1 MAEERAMTLDKA
13 RELVADAEIWPRV
26 RDFLWDFAPQI
37 HESWLE
43 GICGRESET
52 ADAKRETVSSLVFSL
67 SSSPRIKRYILSTLG
82 VEPFFHDFPKDDWSR
97 LVLLDGSVLLEI
109 GKWLGALVCAGELR
123 RVTDGATVRELKAAL
138 PGVYP
143 DVFGFTAYFS
153 GVDFQRGKAEPQGAT
168 AVGCRPSIVENV
180 VATGASML
188 FQSVSGLP
196 APLVSR
202 LKLKLPSSLASRLP
216 ESGRETRDA
225 RHAAAV
231 KKLLKLKFPEAYRL
245 CCS

>member
-52 ADAKRETVSSLVFSL
+52 ADAKRETVVSLVSRL
-67 SSSPRIKRYILSTLG
+67 SSSPRIKRYILSILG

-97 LVLLDGSVLLEI
+97 LALLDGAELLEI

-143 DVFGFTAYFS
+143 GVFGFTAYFTGLDGDGSVSRS
-153 GVDFQRGKAEPQGAT
+153 GAESQSMSD
-168 AVGCRPSIVENV
+168 RV
-180 VATGASML
+180 VSTGIGML
-188 FQSVSGLP
+188 YSVLSGLP
-196 APLVSR
+196 AALVSR
-202 LKLKLPSSLASRLP
+202 FKLKLPSSLVSRLP

-225 RHAAAV
+225 KHAAAV